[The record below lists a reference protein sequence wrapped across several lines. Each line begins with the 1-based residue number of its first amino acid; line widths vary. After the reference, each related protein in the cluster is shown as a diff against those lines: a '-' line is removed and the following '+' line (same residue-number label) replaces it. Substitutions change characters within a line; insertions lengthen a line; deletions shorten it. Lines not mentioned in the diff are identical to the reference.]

1 MSYTVYSSRC
11 LKKSG
16 TQCHAQ
22 VTNQMSY
29 TVYSSR
35 CLIREFQTGLR
46 EDPESMLYVLLVLMY
61 TLSLVFLSFHLF
73 DLSTTCAAPQS
84 MLWFVLIQWVA
95 LAFRT
100 SPVATAL
107 LCSLILVFLFHQCRP
122 HCTVHKGSGTPQPC
136 PCASVVLSLL

>member
-1 MSYTVYSSRC
+1 
-11 LKKSG
+11 
-16 TQCHAQ
+16 
-22 VTNQMSY
+22 MSY

-61 TLSLVFLSFHLF
+61 TLSLIFLSFHLF
-73 DLSTTCAAPQS
+73 DLSTTCVAPQS

-107 LCSLILVFLFHQCRP
+107 LCSLILVFKGLHQRETFVRTP
-122 HCTVHKGSGTPQPC
+122 HCVNVLLTFVTCSIKHLFCTAVGRSGLADDQC
-136 PCASVVLSLL
+136 PRQG